1 MENIMNKKKT
11 NNPKEKWVSD
21 IKKDNPPHTHKI
33 TCGTYKKIFNFI
45 YDNYIKAVSL
55 SIRYIIFF
63 QILTIF
69 KMMKIEIN
77 VTQVFFM

>member
-69 KMMKIEIN
+69 KIDEN
-77 VTQVFFM
+77 